1 MSFDPQGILRTLVA
15 HRVEFVVIGGI
26 AGAALGSPT
35 ATVDIDICYRRT
47 KANLERLAK
56 ALKELNARLRGTE
69 DDVPFLLEAKTLAA
83 GDHFTLTTDLG
94 DLDLLGSPAGTTGF
108 DDLRAGATTVTL
120 EGFEVSVA
128 SLSDLI
134 RMKRAAGRPRDVAEL
149 EILEALREEVDQE
162 AQRRRKPRR

>member
-1 MSFDPQGILRTLVA
+1 MSFDPQGILRTLAA

-47 KANLERLAK
+47 DANLKRLART
-56 ALKELNARLRGTE
+56 LKELNARLRGT
-69 DDVPFLLEAKTLAA
+69 DDHVPFLLDAKTLAA
-83 GDHFTLTTDLG
+83 GDRFTLTTDLG
-94 DLDLLGSPAGTTGF
+94 DLDLLCTPAGTAGF
-108 DDLRAGATTVTL
+108 EDLRAGATRVSL
-120 EGFEVSVA
+120 EGFEVSVV

-149 EILEALREEVDQE
+149 EILEALREELEQE
-162 AQRRRKPRR
+162 PETKKRPRR